1 MSTQD
6 IVAPGL
12 SAPAAYD
19 SRPSFSTRDA
29 SLLPAVAAAVQEAG
43 TRVLG
48 RFSREARPA
57 DRQEI
62 EAALKANDAV
72 SLEVLR
78 TRLGGLRPGARWD
91 EDENGGGAL
100 PPGEWWVVD
109 PVEGNINHVQGMEDW
124 AVSATLVRDN
134 QPVLAAVFLP
144 VAGRTYTAVRGG
156 GAYENGVRL
165 RVSAKVDLSAALM
178 GTGQAAPGE
187 DEDTHERITRS
198 VGGMLAS
205 ALVLRMS
212 VPGTLQLIQVAA
224 GRMDGF
230 WQASQVRSGL
240 LAGGLLVAEAGG
252 TVTDFHG
259 LSWSLASDHFLA
271 SAPAL
276 HPAAVRVLS
285 AVA

>member
-1 MSTQD
+1 MNTRD
-6 IVAPGL
+6 IA
-12 SAPAAYD
+12 APAAYD
-19 SRPSFSTRDA
+19 FRSSLPTQDA
-29 SLLPAVAAAVQEAG
+29 SLLPVMAAAVQEAG
-43 TRVLG
+43 SRVLR

-57 DRQEI
+57 NRREI
-62 EAALKANDAV
+62 EAALKPHHAAP
-72 SLEVLR
+72 LEVLR
-78 TRLGGLRPGARWD
+78 ARLSELRPGARWD

-100 PPGEWWVVD
+100 PPGEWWIVD

-156 GAYENGVRL
+156 GAYEDGVRL
-165 RVSAKVDLSAALM
+165 RVSAKVDLPAALM

-187 DEDTHERITRS
+187 DEETQARITRS
-198 VGGMLAS
+198 VGAMLAS

-259 LSWSLASDHFLA
+259 VPWSLASEHFLA
-271 SAPAL
+271 AAPAL
-276 HPAAVRVLS
+276 HPAAMRVLS
-285 AVA
+285 AAV